1 MEEEYYKLLSDTLL
15 GYDRTTPAKIIRL
28 RNNQIFVFGTNKHG
42 SQKYG
47 AAGLAA
53 KSFGAKVGV
62 VDGPTG
68 MCYALP
74 TLGFSI
80 EELAKAVHRFEEYVR
95 ANLGYTY
102 LVTPI
107 GCGHAGFD
115 VNKVAAMFKGLLGL
129 RNVMLPEPF
138 LKVYRK
144 ECRNYYSSLSLL
156 EEKSQESNRNDE
168 IEEVLQY
175 FDQDVHDVVRY
186 LIAHNIPFNREGGFT
201 LQDSNGCVLAEAELG
216 LEEEKIVFLPFSD
229 QCEKVFR
236 NYGYSIFTQ
245 EEYLKKEE

>member
-1 MEEEYYKLLSDTLL
+1 MEEAYYKLLNDILL
-15 GYDRTTPAKIIRL
+15 GYDRTTPAKISHL
-28 RNNQIFVFGTNKHG
+28 RNNQIFVFGTNKYG
-42 SQKYG
+42 SQKHG

-53 KSFGAKVGV
+53 KCFGAKVGV

-80 EELAKAVHRFEEYVR
+80 EELAIAVQRFEEYVR

-129 RNVMLPEPF
+129 RNVMLPEAF

-144 ECRNYYSSLSLL
+144 ECREFFSTISSK
-156 EEKSQESNRNDE
+156 EEFHTNIEKDE
-168 IEEVLQY
+168 IEETLQY
-175 FDQDVHDVVRY
+175 FDERVHKVVRY
-186 LIAHNIPFNREGGFT
+186 LIDNNIPFNREGGFS
-201 LQDSNGCVLAEAELG
+201 LQDSNGCVIAEAELG
-216 LEEEKIVFLPFSD
+216 LEEEKIVFLPFD
-229 QCEKVFR
+229 TQCEMVFV
-236 NYGYSIFTQ
+236 NNGYSICTP
-245 EEYLKKEE
+245 EEYLKRSK

>member
-1 MEEEYYKLLSDTLL
+1 MEEAYYKLLSDTLL
-15 GYDRTTPAKIIRL
+15 GYDRCTPAKIIRL
-28 RNNQIFVFGTNKHG
+28 RNNQIFVFGTNKYG
-42 SQKYG
+42 SQKHG

-80 EELAKAVHRFEEYVR
+80 EELAKAVQRFEVYVR

-129 RNVMLPEPF
+129 RNVMLPEAF

-144 ECRNYYSSLSLL
+144 ECREYFSTLSSK
-156 EEKSQESNRNDE
+156 EKSHISKEKDE
-168 IEEVLQY
+168 IEETLQY
-175 FDQDVHDVVRY
+175 FDEKVHDVVRY
-186 LIAHNIPFNREGGFT
+186 LIANNIPFNREGGFT
-201 LQDSNGCVLAEAELG
+201 LQDANGSVLAEAELG
-216 LEEEKIVFLPFSD
+216 LEDEKIVFLPFNS
-229 QCEKVFR
+229 QCEMVFKY
-236 NYGYSIFTQ
+236 YGYSICTT
-245 EEYLKKEE
+245 EEFLKKDK